1 MTEQEILAALTDVFQ
16 DVFDD
21 PDIVITRTTSA
32 ADIPNWDSFNN
43 MNIMLGIEMK
53 LGVRFSTGD
62 IEKMSNVDD
71 LVSAVST
78 KLK

>member
-32 ADIPNWDSFNN
+32 ADIPHWDSFNN
-43 MNIMLGIEMK
+43 MNIILGIEMK